1 MRNNNNN
8 TNKPVDKV
16 EQFAMELNK
25 YVYKYW
31 SSTVQKTKDGD
42 FLLKGV
48 NFGKKSYDYIV
59 KTKRL
64 TPAGKRPST
73 RVDLYIF
80 FNGEEKKLNYG
91 KHRKYLTHL
100 YKRLCM
106 GYAPH
111 NSSNRTKQNPEL
123 VKKLSREIREN
134 KENFTLGKTSLSGQV
149 KLGMMRLEFKPAKM
163 GTRDVIKRKL
173 YIDESLVLSGNQLSV
188 LVDAYKNKSKK
199 EKKKAKIKET
209 KDIIDEL
216 LK

>member
-25 YVYKYW
+25 YVYKHW

-48 NFGKKSYDYIV
+48 NFGKKSNDFIV

-91 KHRKYLTHL
+91 KHRKYFTHL

-111 NSSNRTKQNPEL
+111 NSSNRIKQNPEL